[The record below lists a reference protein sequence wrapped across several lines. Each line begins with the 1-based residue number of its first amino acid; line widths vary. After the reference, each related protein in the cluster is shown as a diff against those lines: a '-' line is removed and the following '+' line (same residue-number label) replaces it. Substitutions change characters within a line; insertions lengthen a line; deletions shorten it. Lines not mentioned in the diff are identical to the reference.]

1 MWNMLFGGHLKKA
14 DTISPINSIVLD
26 FVGVYLIIVFLLC
39 IVVNSLLLYVFV
51 RYKKTR
57 TALNKLIFIM
67 TAFNLFGS
75 IQFPFVIHSS
85 FVHK

>member
-67 TAFNLFGS
+67 TTFNLFGS